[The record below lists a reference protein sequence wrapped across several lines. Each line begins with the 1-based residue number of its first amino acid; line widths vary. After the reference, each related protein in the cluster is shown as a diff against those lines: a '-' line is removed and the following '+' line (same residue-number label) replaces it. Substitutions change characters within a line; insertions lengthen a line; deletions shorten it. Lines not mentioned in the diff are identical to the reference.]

1 MDRAAID
8 GFLHAVGRTAASI
21 GKFNRVFDVYVING
35 AGDLTAEVTK
45 QLGQK
50 SRLIQTGRIQD
61 YMLFGLTSILLFGVI
76 LYIFTR

>member
-1 MDRAAID
+1 
-8 GFLHAVGRTAASI
+8 
-21 GKFNRVFDVYVING
+21 
-35 AGDLTAEVTK
+35 VTK